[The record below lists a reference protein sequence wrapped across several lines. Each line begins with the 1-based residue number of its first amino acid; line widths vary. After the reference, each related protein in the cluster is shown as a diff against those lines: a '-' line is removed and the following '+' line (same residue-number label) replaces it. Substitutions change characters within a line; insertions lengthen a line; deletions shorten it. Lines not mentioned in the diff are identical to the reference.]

1 MNNGQGRIKIRQRA
15 TSCTGS
21 SRICNLDYFTLIR
34 ITLSR
39 TIIHRNRY
47 FFFLLLFFQEKQE
60 EIKKRSALVKSLERN
75 DRRNRSNGEISPSIF
90 PILITRSRSREL
102 VIFIGITRDRY
113 DLSFDTFLGTN
124 GFILRIGLNHRH
136 ILNPDLISPLSSIP
150 SRISPTSPYVKN
162 LNSRRTRDFFIIRRW
177 TRHKS
182 SPFSFSF

>member
-1 MNNGQGRIKIRQRA
+1 MYRILE
-15 TSCTGS
+15 
-21 SRICNLDYFTLIR
+21 NLDYFTLIR

-47 FFFLLLFFQEKQE
+47 FFFFSSRRNRRRLRRDRF
-60 EIKKRSALVKSLERN
+60 SNLVKSLERN

-136 ILNPDLISPLSSIP
+136 ILNPDRISPLSSIP
-150 SRISPTSPYVKN
+150 SRISLPMLK
-162 LNSRRTRDFFIIRRW
+162 I
-177 TRHKS
+177 
-182 SPFSFSF
+182 

>member
-15 TSCTGS
+15 RSCTGS

-39 TIIHRNRY
+39 TIIYRNRY
-47 FFFLLLFFQEKQE
+47 FFFFFFSS
-60 EIKKRSALVKSLERN
+60 RRNRRLRRDRFSNLVKSLERN

-150 SRISPTSPYVKN
+150 SRISLPMLK
-162 LNSRRTRDFFIIRRW
+162 I
-177 TRHKS
+177 
-182 SPFSFSF
+182 

>member
-1 MNNGQGRIKIRQRA
+1 MYRILE
-15 TSCTGS
+15 
-21 SRICNLDYFTLIR
+21 NLDYFTLIR

-39 TIIHRNRY
+39 TIIYRNRY
-47 FFFLLLFFQEKQE
+47 CFFFFFSS
-60 EIKKRSALVKSLERN
+60 RRNRRRLRRDRFSNLVKSLERN

-136 ILNPDLISPLSSIP
+136 ILNPDRISPLSSIP

-182 SPFSFSF
+182 SPLSF

>member
-1 MNNGQGRIKIRQRA
+1 M
-15 TSCTGS
+15 
-21 SRICNLDYFTLIR
+21 DYFTLIR

-39 TIIHRNRY
+39 TIIYRNRY

-60 EIKKRSALVKSLERN
+60 EIKKGSILESLERN

-136 ILNPDLISPLSSIP
+136 ILNSDLISPLSSIP
-150 SRISPTSPYVKN
+150 SRISLPMLK
-162 LNSRRTRDFFIIRRW
+162 I
-177 TRHKS
+177 
-182 SPFSFSF
+182 